1 MGDLGK
7 KARWANEAIGPANDV
22 LHRAGR
28 GLVDLPTDVTPGAR
42 QVAQLS
48 AWRAA
53 QDYAIAPVGAAL
65 EELSKLPDW
74 TGGFLVPTR
83 SISIG
88 ARRHLGIMIPLRT
101 SIARNW
107 NRRGGRGIACMSG
120 VVSWSNRSNH
130 NTSPAC
136 GGQDRNSAHTSA
148 VAYSLVQA
156 TGSGVAIRFPPLR
169 GRHARTSPYGG
180 STSLIVL

>member
-1 MGDLGK
+1 MEVAVGDLGK

-74 TGGFLVPTR
+74 TGGFLVANSINFDWRTAPFRHYDSFADLYRKELEPTWR
-83 SISIG
+83 
-88 ARRHLGIMIPLRT
+88 A
-101 SIARNW
+101 W
-107 NRRGGRGIACMSG
+107 
-120 VVSWSNRSNH
+120 
-130 NTSPAC
+130 
-136 GGQDRNSAHTSA
+136 DRLHERCRQ
-148 VAYSLVQA
+148 LVEQ
-156 TGSGVAIRFPPLR
+156 IKP
-169 GRHARTSPYGG
+169 
-180 STSLIVL
+180 